1 LLRLY
6 AVFLTIS
13 LLVGCSDSG
22 LLLPKDAQSD
32 QVKLPSERW
41 YSMQQVEYGLTIF
54 EENCS
59 DCHGVQAGGKVA
71 NWKQKLQDGSFP
83 PPPLDG
89 SAHAWHHPRS
99 VLLGVINDGGFAYGG
114 KMPAFKDVLKKEEKL
129 AAIAYFQDF
138 WDDETYHQWEVM
150 GGAR

>member
-1 LLRLY
+1 MLRLY
-6 AVFLTIS
+6 VVFLIGS
-13 LLVGCSDSG
+13 LVFGYSDLG
-22 LLLPKDAQSD
+22 LSLWEDSESD
-32 QVKLPSERW
+32 QADMPSERW
-41 YSMQQVEYGLTIF
+41 YSKQQVQDGSTIF

-59 DCHGVQAGGKVA
+59 DCHGPQAGGKAA
-71 NWKQKLQDGSFP
+71 NWKQKLEDGSFP

-89 SAHAWHHPRS
+89 SAHAWHHSRS

-114 KMPAFKDVLKKEEKL
+114 KMPAFKHVLKKEEKL

>member
-1 LLRLY
+1 M
-6 AVFLTIS
+6 
-13 LLVGCSDSG
+13 
-22 LLLPKDAQSD
+22 
-32 QVKLPSERW
+32 PSERW
-41 YSMQQVEYGLTIF
+41 YSKQQVENGSTIF

-59 DCHGVQAGGKVA
+59 DCHGAQAGGKVA

-89 SAHAWHHPRS
+89 SAHAWHHSRS
-99 VLLGVINDGGFAYGG
+99 VLLGVINDGGLEYGG
-114 KMPAFKDVLKKEEKL
+114 KMPAFKDVLEKEEKL

-138 WDDETYHQWEVM
+138 WDDETYRQWEVM

>member
-1 LLRLY
+1 MLRLY
-6 AVFLTIS
+6 VVFLIGS
-13 LLVGCSDSG
+13 LVFGYSDLG
-22 LLLPKDAQSD
+22 LSLWEDSESD
-32 QVKLPSERW
+32 QANMPSERW
-41 YSMQQVEYGLTIF
+41 YSKQQVQDGSTIF

-59 DCHGVQAGGKVA
+59 DCHGPQAGGKAA
-71 NWKQKLQDGSFP
+71 NWKQKLEDGSFP

-89 SAHAWHHPRS
+89 SAHAWHHSRS

-114 KMPAFKDVLKKEEKL
+114 KMPAFKHVLKKEEKL